1 MQNKLGF
8 HWPFLSLPNW
18 CQYNVVICIVLW
30 AIQWSSVLVDAIC
43 DYQLPIHVVN
53 CLVFWI
59 YTQCTVFY
67 TMGAR
72 EQQLVPM
79 SGMETVLEAKQI
91 KLSFDR
97 TKQSEKGPELQGV
110 VFLLKSG
117 RVFFTEANTVP
128 TVSWCKWV
136 PCISLGA
143 QKNCHMH

>member
-1 MQNKLGF
+1 M
-8 HWPFLSLPNW
+8 
-18 CQYNVVICIVLW
+18 
-30 AIQWSSVLVDAIC
+30 DAIC